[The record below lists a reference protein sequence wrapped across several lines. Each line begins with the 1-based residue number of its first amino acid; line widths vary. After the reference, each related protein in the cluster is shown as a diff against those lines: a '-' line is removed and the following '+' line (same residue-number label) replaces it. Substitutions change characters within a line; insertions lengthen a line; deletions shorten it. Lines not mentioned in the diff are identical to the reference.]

1 MASRSVTVDTELAG
15 RLYGM
20 HKGAVVVDTIRVELA
35 DDR

>member
-1 MASRSVTVDTELAG
+1 MASRSITVDTELAG

-20 HKGAVVVDTIRVELA
+20 HKGTVVVDTVRVKLA